1 MTPFRRLIDILSAFV
16 LGTVLMPLILW
27 VTVLLLVKEGRPILY
42 KAERMKTADKGFLLW
57 KFRTMRPDAGD
68 RGVSG
73 GDKSD
78 RITKTGAML
87 RRKRLD
93 ELPQLFNL
101 LRGDVSLVGPR
112 PPLRRYVEMYPS
124 IYREVLKSRPGITG
138 LASVVF
144 HKHEERLL
152 AQCRTA
158 QETEQVYCRRC
169 IPRKAQIDRLYEPR
183 RNICTDF
190 RVMFATV
197 FRGVDPH

>member
-42 KAERMKTADKGFLLW
+42 KAERMKTPDTAFLLW
-57 KFRTMRPDAGD
+57 KFRTMRHDDGD

-73 GDKSD
+73 GDKVN
-78 RITKTGAML
+78 RITETGALL

-112 PPLRRYVEMYPS
+112 PPLRRYVEMYPR
-124 IYREVLKSRPGITG
+124 IYREVLTSRPGITG

-144 HKHEERLL
+144 HKHEEKLL
-152 AQCRTA
+152 AACKTA
-158 QETEQVYCRRC
+158 QETEDVYCRRC
-169 IPRKAQIDRLYEPR
+169 IPRKAQIDKLYEPR
-183 RNICTDF
+183 RNICSDF

-197 FRGVDPH
+197 FRSVDPH